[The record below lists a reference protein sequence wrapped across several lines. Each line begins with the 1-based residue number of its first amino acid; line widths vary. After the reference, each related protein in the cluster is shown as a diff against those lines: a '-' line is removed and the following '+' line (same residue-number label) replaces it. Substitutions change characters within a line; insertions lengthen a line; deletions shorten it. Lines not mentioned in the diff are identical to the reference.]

1 MTMNN
6 FISYR
11 EGRNLSK
18 RPLMVMWAR
27 LVAAQ
32 AKEAAVMGRD
42 HEPRDIG
49 PKSNWSGLTQLQG
62 RWSS

>member
-1 MTMNN
+1 
-6 FISYR
+6 
-11 EGRNLSK
+11 
-18 RPLMVMWAR
+18 VMWAR

-42 HEPRDIG
+42 HEPRNIG